1 MNQIECKAS
10 DGVSVLSGIEVTARG
25 LAFLPIFHFEI
36 GNLYSRESSTYATVS
51 QCTSLDNYL

>member
-36 GNLYSRESSTYATVS
+36 VNFFV
-51 QCTSLDNYL
+51 